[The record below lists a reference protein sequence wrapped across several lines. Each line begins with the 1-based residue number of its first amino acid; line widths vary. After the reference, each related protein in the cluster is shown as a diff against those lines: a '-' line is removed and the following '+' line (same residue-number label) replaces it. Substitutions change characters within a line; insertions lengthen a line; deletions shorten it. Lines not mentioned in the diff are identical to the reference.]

1 VRHSKLKKVLFGTA
15 ASLGTAMLVPIQD
28 AAHAQQTAAE
38 AILEEVVVTA
48 RRREESLEDA
58 PLSVVA
64 ISGAALQA
72 QGIYNTRQ
80 IGDFAANVN
89 LQVEDRNNISQIHI
103 RGIGGG
109 FANPIQV
116 FGSGMYM
123 DGHYLAGSIG
133 NYMSTMDVERVEV
146 LRGPQGTLFGKNLTG
161 GAINIISTK
170 PHEEFEGEAVVRAG
184 DYGQKDVRGMI
195 NVPLAE
201 NVFGRFSFADESN
214 DGFWTN
220 RIKGQ
225 SVDWTDEQSFRGALR
240 FTPGNWTI
248 DATYLHTEQQG
259 GQTGLRCNARPTQG
273 LLDNLANLNPGDPL
287 EGELPGQD
295 PAVLANH
302 PAQDVSG
309 IPTFDGSGQAAGYG
323 AWGGATT
330 YPDGTTANVGGHIE
344 QLGAGETVRYIRNCM
359 ADAAAG
365 DFVNSAEGA
374 DTSEAESDNFFITA
388 VWDAEGP
395 IGGMEA
401 LQVRTS
407 MTRRDSGYRF
417 ESDRDHGIVSGDNL
431 SHVGFGPGFNQES
444 TGFEMIFD
452 ATVNDRLS
460 FLAGVYWF
468 DDQAS
473 TGSGDC
479 WPLFAA
485 PGGVRD
491 NVFAAINQF
500 SDPATEQPD
509 GTAVS
514 LNPAFRAEGE
524 AIVGDTP
531 CGPSTGGSGLNFQF
545 LPLDL
550 RIAAGTVSPLD
561 LDTYGFGP
569 GPHGAF
575 QQVNTYTESKAIFG
589 HVNYAINDDWSM
601 EVGARWTEDHRW
613 FNIVE
618 FSAQSTCD
626 FRGLGSH
633 CAPMPSMNYSSLMD
647 FGFFGEG
654 DATFDEITPMVSLTR
669 NLEGGDTLDS
679 GIVYFLIS
687 EGFLTGSFNDEL
699 NTVRFPDLEQLRGY
713 GPEFVTNY
721 EVGFKGSF
729 AGGRVRLNAD
739 VFWMDYQDKQEAIN
753 IDNPDGLYGPDPTV
767 EITQNA
773 ATVDIYGIEVELRA
787 SPWDGGFL
795 TFDLGW
801 FENEYSQFQTIDPTD
816 PNGALLDLSGFRIF
830 DRQPDWTINASIG
843 HTFQL
848 ANGAALTPQLGMYMQ
863 GEYEWEPN
871 TLLTDT
877 TPCFQDSYERFRARV
892 TYAPAEGNWEASLF
906 GENIGD
912 ERYYTFCEAGR
923 SGANIAAYGR
933 PDWWGLEF
941 VARFGGN

>member
-1 VRHSKLKKVLFGTA
+1 MKHDKLKKILFGTA
-15 ASLGTAMLVPIQD
+15 ASLGTAMFIPIQEE
-28 AAHAQQTAAE
+28 AHAQTAAQ

-64 ISGAALQA
+64 ISGEALQA

-116 FGSGMYM
+116 FGAGMYM
-123 DGHYLAGSIG
+123 DGHYLAGSLG
-133 NYMSTMDVERVEV
+133 NYMSTMDIERVEV

-161 GAINIISTK
+161 GAINIISVK
-170 PHEEFEGEAVVRAG
+170 PQEEFQAEAILRAG
-184 DYGQKDVRGMI
+184 DYGQKDVRGMVNI
-195 NVPLAE
+195 PLAE
-201 NVFGRFSFADESN
+201 NVFGRFSFADESH
-214 DGFWTN
+214 DGYWTN
-220 RIKGQ
+220 RVKGQ
-225 SVDWTDEQSFRGALR
+225 SVDWNDEQSFRGALR

-259 GQTGLRCNARPTQG
+259 GQVGMRCNARPTSELVAALGTDVAPYRVLTQAQR
-273 LLDNLANLNPGDPL
+273 DTLA
-287 EGELPGQD
+287 
-295 PAVLANH
+295 
-302 PAQDVSG
+302 SF
-309 IPTFDGSGQAAGYG
+309 PTFDGTQQNSGYG
-323 AWGGATT
+323 AWGGAFT
-330 YPDGTTANVGGHIE
+330 YPDGQRVDVGGHIE
-344 QLGAGETVRYIRNCM
+344 QIGAGETIRYIDNCFQ
-359 ADAAAG
+359 DAAAG
-365 DFVNSAEGA
+365 DFVNSTEGA
-374 DTSEAESDNFFITA
+374 DTSDAESDNLFLSL
-388 VWDAEGP
+388 VWDSPGEIGP
-395 IGGMEA
+395 FDA
-401 LQVRTS
+401 LQVRTNI
-407 MTRRDSGYRF
+407 TKRDSGYNF
-417 ESDRDHGIVSGDNL
+417 ENDRDKGIVAADNL
-431 SHVGFGPGFNQES
+431 SHVGFGYGFNQKS
-444 TGFEMIFD
+444 DGFEMIFD
-452 ATVNDRLS
+452 ATVNDRLN

-468 DDQAS
+468 DDEAN
-473 TGSGDC
+473 TGTGDC
-479 WPLFAA
+479 WPLFAG
-485 PGGVRD
+485 PGGVRER
-491 NVFAAINQF
+491 VFQAINTW

-514 LNPAFRAEGE
+514 LDPAFRAEGE
-524 AIVGDTP
+524 ALVGDTP
-531 CGPSTGGSGLNFQF
+531 CGPSTGGNGLNFQF

-550 RIAAGTVSPLD
+550 RLAAGTTEPSQ

-575 QQVNTYTESKAIFG
+575 QQVNTATESKAVFA
-589 HVNYAINDDWSM
+589 HMNYSISDLWSL
-601 EVGARWTEDHRW
+601 ELGARWTEDARS

-618 FSAQSTCD
+618 FSAQNTCN
-626 FRGLGSH
+626 FAGLGNH
-633 CAPMPSMNYSSLMD
+633 CSPTPSMNYSSLMD
-647 FGFFGEG
+647 FGFFGEAA
-654 DATFDEITPMVSLTR
+654 ATFDEITPMVSLTR
-669 NLEGGDTLDS
+669 NLAGGDTLDS

-699 NTVRFPDLEQLRGY
+699 NTVRFPELEELRGY

-729 AGGRVRLNAD
+729 NGGRLRLNAD
-739 VFWMDYQDKQEAIN
+739 IFWMDYQDKQEAIN

-773 ATVDIYGIEVELRA
+773 ATVDIYGIELELRA
-787 SPWDGGFL
+787 APWDGGFL

-801 FENEYSQFQTIDPTD
+801 FENEYSDFTTIDPTN
-816 PNGALLDLSGFRIF
+816 PTGPRLDLSGFRIF
-830 DRQPDWTINASIG
+830 DRQPDWTVNASIG

-848 ANGAALTPQLGMYMQ
+848 GNGGSITGQIGMYAQ

-877 TPCFQDSYERFRARV
+877 TPCFQDSYSRFRTRV
-892 TYAPAEGNWEASLF
+892 TYDPPEGNWQMSLF

-912 ERYYTFCEAGR
+912 ERYFTFCEAGR
-923 SGANIAAYGR
+923 SGVNIAAYGR

-941 VARFGGN
+941 VARFGNN